1 MFFDNFSRLC
11 KERGTSPTA
20 VGQMVG
26 VQKNTVSY
34 WKKNGTLPKQEQLE
48 EMAKILNCSVADFFS
63 EPSGFHGA
71 VANVR
76 NRVENGTIGDVITN
90 VGTTSIADPM
100 GEMSDDE
107 RELLSL
113 YRKLSAIDRA
123 KLMVTADEMA
133 NGARKD

>member
-63 EPSGFHGA
+63 GPSGFHET

-76 NRVENGTIGDVITN
+76 NRVENGAIGEVITN
-90 VGTTSIADPM
+90 VGSSSTTDAM
-100 GEMSDDE
+100 GSLSEEEMALVSM
-107 RELLSL
+107 
-113 YRKLSAIDRA
+113 YRRLPVIDRA
-123 KLMVTADEMA
+123 RLMVMVDEMF
-133 NGARKD
+133 NIEH